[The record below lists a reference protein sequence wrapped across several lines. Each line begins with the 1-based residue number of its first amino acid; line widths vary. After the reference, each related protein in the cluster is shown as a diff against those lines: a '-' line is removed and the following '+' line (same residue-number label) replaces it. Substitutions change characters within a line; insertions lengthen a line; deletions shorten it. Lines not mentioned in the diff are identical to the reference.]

1 MAHPSTQPRIRR
13 ELHTDRLVRC
23 YADRPTSVVDMLARS
38 FARLPDRTAVVDGDT
53 RLSYAGLLGRSLAL
67 AQHLRGLGVA
77 QGDRVAVM
85 LPNGQDAVTSV
96 VAIAYLGAALVPL
109 GTRLREPEIAYIFS
123 DARPVAVIFDATLA
137 ADMPATRDGAG
148 PTHRLQTGTPDWD
161 RAIATAVS
169 TDFAPAAVAEEDLF
183 GVLYTSGTTGKPK
196 GAMLTH
202 FNVVH
207 SCLHWEDAHA
217 LTHDECTL
225 VCVPW
230 SHVAGLCGV
239 VLPFLH
245 LSATLVTMAEFRRR
259 EFLELAQRERI
270 THALMVPAMYGLCL
284 LEPDLA
290 DFDLS
295 AWRIAAYGSAPMPE
309 PTIERFATTFPL
321 LQMCN
326 CYGAT
331 ETTSPATM
339 MPPGEGVAHADSIG
353 RVVPCGDIVV
363 VDEDGRELPPG
374 EVGELWIG
382 GPMVVPGYW
391 ENAQANQA
399 SFADGYWRSGDIG
412 SIDAHGYVRIAD
424 RKKDMIN
431 RGGFKI
437 YPAEVESLLTALKGV
452 VEVAVVGRP
461 DIMLGESVVA
471 FVNCAT
477 QGLTEESVRT
487 WCASRMADYKVP
499 TRVVIE
505 SHPMPRN
512 TNGKIQKADLRERAL
527 QLE

>member
-1 MAHPSTQPRIRR
+1 MAHPDTHPRIRR
-13 ELHTDRLVRC
+13 ELHAGRLVRC
-23 YADRPTSVVDMLARS
+23 YADRPASVIDMLARS
-38 FARLPDRTAVVDGDT
+38 FARRPDRTAVVDGST
-53 RLSYAGLLGRSLAL
+53 RLSYAGLLGRAQAL

-77 QGDRVAVM
+77 PGDRVAVM
-85 LPNGQDAVTSV
+85 LPNGLDAVTSV
-96 VAIAYLGAALVPL
+96 VAIAYLGAVIVPL
-109 GTRLREPEIAYIFS
+109 GTRLREPEIAYIFA
-123 DARPVAVIFDATLA
+123 DARPVAVILDTAFA
-137 ADMPATRDGAG
+137 ADMPATRDSVG

-161 RAIATAVS
+161 QAVATAVPA
-169 TDFAPAAVAEEDLF
+169 DFEPATVAEQDLF
-183 GVLYTSGTTGKPK
+183 GVLYTSGTTGRPK

-245 LSATLVTMAEFRRR
+245 VSATLVTLPEFKRRDV
-259 EFLELAQRERI
+259 LELAQRERI

-290 DFDLS
+290 GFDLS

-309 PTIERFATTFPL
+309 PTIERFASAFPR

-331 ETTSPATM
+331 ETTSPATV

-374 EVGELWIG
+374 ETGELWIG

-412 SIDAHGYVRIAD
+412 SVDAQGYVRIAD

-437 YPAEVESLLTALKGV
+437 YPAEVESMLTGLEGV

-461 DIMLGESVVA
+461 DIMLGESVIA
-471 FVNCAT
+471 FVNSASM
-477 QGLTEESVRT
+477 GLTEESVRA
-487 WCASRMADYKVP
+487 WCATRMADYKVP
-499 TRVVIE
+499 GRVVIGQQ
-505 SHPMPRN
+505 PLPRN
-512 TNGKIQKADLRERAL
+512 ANGKIQKADLRDRAL
-527 QLE
+527 LLD